1 MRSEYVFAAVKEVSN
16 RYLLCRVASIS
27 TRRLHRDSARASETI
42 NKSLNLIAEGE
53 SPRQVES
60 DAEVSE
66 TTTESV
72 NLIAESESVPE
83 ADADAHAVTA
93 GESNAD

>member
-27 TRRLHRDSARASETI
+27 TRRLHKDSARASETI

-53 SPRQVES
+53 SARQIES
-60 DAEVSE
+60 DGQA
-66 TTTESV
+66 
-72 NLIAESESVPE
+72 
-83 ADADAHAVTA
+83 
-93 GESNAD
+93 